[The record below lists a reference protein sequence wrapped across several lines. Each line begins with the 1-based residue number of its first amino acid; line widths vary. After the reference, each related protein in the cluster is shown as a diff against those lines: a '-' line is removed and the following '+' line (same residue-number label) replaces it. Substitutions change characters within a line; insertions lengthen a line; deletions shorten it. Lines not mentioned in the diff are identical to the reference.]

1 MRSRKEAE
9 SPFEGWIDTASV
21 RAKPS
26 LTDFNLSGGAGE
38 LSGVQWFVFG
48 HTDEFMSHPALRP
61 LGVAGRNRLYAERL
75 VHFLDDMALSE
86 HRIVNPAAQVIA
98 EGRLRAYLPEA
109 LALDALKLYTDEGYH
124 AWFTAQASRAIR
136 EVFGLRALDG
146 PNPKIAA
153 IEALVSEAPAQRR
166 DLTWFMVGFVG
177 ETMITQALVEVMR
190 SSAHSAIQRMLLAH
204 LEDEWVHARYF
215 GHLFSLI
222 WPQIDAPGQAW
233 FGPLLPRIMAAFHT
247 WDEPFHRRILSE
259 AGLDEA
265 ASDRVLAKVAGESHQ
280 LARMRHRCGNT
291 LQVLERCG
299 VFKNAGLRTHF
310 VEAGLLDRDHA

>member
-1 MRSRKEAE
+1 MKGRTD
-9 SPFEGWIDTASV
+9 SPFKGWIDTASV

-26 LTDFNLSGGAGE
+26 LTEFNLSGGAGE

-48 HTDEFMSHPALRP
+48 NTDELMSHPALRP
-61 LGVAGRNRLYAERL
+61 LGVAERNRLYATRL

-98 EGRLRAYLPEA
+98 EGRLHTYLPEA

-124 AWFTAQASRAIR
+124 AWFTAQASRSIR
-136 EVFGLRALDG
+136 EVFGLQAHDG
-146 PNPKIAA
+146 PNLKVAA
-153 IEALVSEAPAQRR
+153 IEALVAEALPERR
-166 DLTWFMVGFVG
+166 DMTWFMIGFVG
-177 ETMITQALVEVMR
+177 ETMITQALVDVMR

-222 WPQIDAPGQAW
+222 WPQLDDEGRAW
-233 FGPLLPRIMAAFHT
+233 FGRLLPRIVAAFHT
-247 WDEPFHRRILSE
+247 WDGPFHRRLLEE
-259 AGLDEA
+259 AGLDA
-265 ASDRVLAKVAGESHQ
+265 AARDRVLARVAGESHQ

-299 VFKNAGLRTHF
+299 VFKDAALRKHF
-310 VEAGLLDRDHA
+310 VEAGLLDRGHA